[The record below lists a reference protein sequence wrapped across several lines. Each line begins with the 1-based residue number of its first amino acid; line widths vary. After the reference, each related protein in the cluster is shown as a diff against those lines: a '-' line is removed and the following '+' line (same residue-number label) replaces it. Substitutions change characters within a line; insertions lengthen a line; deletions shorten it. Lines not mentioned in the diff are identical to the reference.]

1 MPASRAGLRSAYI
14 GGGCAL
20 RAICCRRCWT
30 LRRRASRSAGTKSQ
44 SIIGTIAYDAAA
56 RAEREHHCFN
66 VFCVRGADTRSR
78 DAMAS
83 MKRDVDSL
91 LDCCD
96 AVVAYIGIQFDLPW
110 IRQWQLQSPARGSG
124 AVAADLPGHGRRR
137 IQVMRSHDA
146 MASMKRG

>member
-1 MPASRAGLRSAYI
+1 
-14 GGGCAL
+14 
-20 RAICCRRCWT
+20 
-30 LRRRASRSAGTKSQ
+30 
-44 SIIGTIAYDAAA
+44 
-56 RAEREHHCFN
+56 
-66 VFCVRGADTRSR
+66 
-78 DAMAS
+78 MAS